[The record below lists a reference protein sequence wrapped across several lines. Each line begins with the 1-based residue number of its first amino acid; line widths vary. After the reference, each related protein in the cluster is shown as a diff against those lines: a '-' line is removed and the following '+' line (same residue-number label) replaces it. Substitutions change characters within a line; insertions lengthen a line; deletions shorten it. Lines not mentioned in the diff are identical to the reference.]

1 MLNRRYYLIAY
12 LLHGCVEIDT
22 NCIENLIR
30 VTTLGKRNWLF
41 VGHEESSKIHTLWFS
56 FIISAIMNGLDPRVY
71 IHFLLSKTHAIR
83 KKTIDS
89 NKALLPCTIDR
100 FALQTFADQ
109 LVAFRQCLKNLTKNR
124 MRPIME
130 SNK

>member
-56 FIISAIMNGLDPRVY
+56 FIISAIMKGLNLRVY
-71 IHFLLSKTHAIR
+71 IHFLLSKAHKIR
-83 KKTIDS
+83 IKTINPKNIPAAHGGS
-89 NKALLPCTIDR
+89 PCSTSVCRSASR
-100 FALQTFADQ
+100 F
-109 LVAFRQCLKNLTKNR
+109 C
-124 MRPIME
+124 
-130 SNK
+130 